1 MAEEKNVQDD
11 RIEVQAV
18 DRSDTDSTRDVEQV
32 EEDPKS
38 PMRSRKALI
47 AWMILCYS
55 AGKGAAGAE
64 QPPG

>member
-18 DRSDTDSTRDVEQV
+18 DRSDTDSTKDVEQV

-55 AGKGAAGAE
+55 ASKGAAGAE